1 MEFCDPRVQQ
11 ISSTMGG
18 LLKFNVNS
26 HSLHLYGEPL
36 INENGDCQQCQ
47 INITE

>member
-18 LLKFNVNS
+18 LLKFNISS
-26 HSLHLYGEPL
+26 HSLHLYGEPQIDEEGTCL
-36 INENGDCQQCQ
+36 QCH